1 MVGYKNE
8 RYLQFGRWAARIDD
22 IANYIPA
29 RLTAVLM
36 ILSTGRLSLLK
47 FVGRYGNQHASPNSG
62 YPRSG
67 FGGDIEL
74 PFRGASSL
82 FW

>member
-36 ILSTGRLSLLK
+36 ILSTGRLSL
-47 FVGRYGNQHASPNSG
+47 
-62 YPRSG
+62 
-67 FGGDIEL
+67 
-74 PFRGASSL
+74 
-82 FW
+82 